1 MKLLS
6 TVWFRR
12 LQSSSALPF
21 TCVRKIATR
30 DHGRVMNRLLI
41 VAILIIY
48 AVPLHV
54 QAQHADLAKLKADAQ
69 RIVRV
74 IGGDRAKTQAYCQIQ
89 SLGDEMDR
97 AEQMMDEQKGDALTK
112 KINDL
117 EKQIGPEYL
126 ALFNALNNVD
136 QNSKDFQDILSL
148 FHALDKSCPH

>member
-74 IGGDRAKTQAYCQIQ
+74 IGGDRAKTQAYCQIH
-89 SLGDEMDR
+89 SLARSTRLCVRKMNR
-97 AEQMMDEQKGDALTK
+97 KLT
-112 KINDL
+112 L
-117 EKQIGPEYL
+117 
-126 ALFNALNNVD
+126 
-136 QNSKDFQDILSL
+136 
-148 FHALDKSCPH
+148 

>member
-74 IGGDRAKTQAYCQIQ
+74 IGGDRAKTQAYCQIH
-89 SLGDEMDR
+89 SLGSQINQAVREK
-97 AEQMMDEQKGDALTK
+97 DEQKADALTR

-117 EKQIGPEYL
+117 EKTLGSEYL
-126 ALFNALNNVD
+126 AFFDALNNLD
-136 QNSKDFQDILSL
+136 QNPKEFRDILPVFDTL
-148 FHALDKSCPH
+148 TQSCPH